1 MHYFIVVLIAFAL
14 SIYGCEGKTGPAGS
28 TGAAG
33 VAGPAGPAGADGA
46 PGPAGPAGP
55 QGVKGDTGPAG
66 PQGEKGDTGPAGP
79 AGPAG
84 PQGEKGDTGEQG
96 PAGAGSDPGA
106 IQDIVDGVV
115 NSGIIA
121 DVHHIALIQDG
132 DGKAEDRT
140 VAYMAHMNFAMGT
153 PGKNWDTTLDV
164 GETTTI
170 TAKAATQAAT
180 PIPGVEFGWASKDED
195 VATVDDGMI
204 EGHEPGTSEITVTA
218 MGRGIAVKFTVTVLS
233 EVKSIVIDSPA
244 DGFFLSNGESVA
256 LEATAYDKAQDA
268 DKAGTE
274 GTAVPVEGITYM
286 SSDDSVVEI
295 DDSTAK
301 AVGVGTATI
310 TAHYDDVKSKGI
322 KINVTPGG
330 DVTHKLTYT
339 RISAADRKFQIYWNA
354 DSTAVA
360 VYGPGDT
367 VPDMDPHDGTGGG
380 DVVYTVQV
388 RLFDSEGNANVDETA
403 DTATDLEAM
412 VQGTGIGADGIT
424 VALQDGAATIT
435 VNNDDGDT
443 ATDKA
448 LVVATGVNAVSGPG
462 TARIILSYPGADDIA
477 LPAITVTSTT
487 FVPPATN

>member
-14 SIYGCEGKTGPAGS
+14 SIYGCEGKTGPAGA

-46 PGPAGPAGP
+46 PGA
-55 QGVKGDTGPAG
+55 
-66 PQGEKGDTGPAGP
+66 AGP

-84 PQGEKGDTGEQG
+84 PQGPAGADGADGADGAQG
-96 PAGAGSDPGA
+96 PAGPAGPQGPKGDKGDKGDQGDPGSGTDPGA
-106 IQDIVDGVV
+106 IQGIIDGVID
-115 NSGIIA
+115 SGVIA

-153 PGKNWDTTLDV
+153 PGKNWDTTLDI
-164 GETTTI
+164 GESTTI

-195 VATVDDGMI
+195 VATVDGGMI
-204 EGHEPGTSEITVTA
+204 EAVGTGSSEITVTA

-256 LEATAYDKAQDA
+256 LAATAYDKAQD
-268 DKAGTE
+268 DDTPGVD
-274 GTAVPVEGITYM
+274 GDAVPVDVTYM
-286 SSDDSVVEI
+286 SSDDNVVEI
-295 DDSTAK
+295 DGSNAN

-310 TAHYDDVKSKGI
+310 TAHYEDVKSKGI

-330 DVTHKLTYT
+330 DVTHQITYT
-339 RISAADRKFQIYWNA
+339 RIGAADRKFHIAFNA
-354 DSTAVA
+354 DSTVIA
-360 VYGPGDT
+360 VYGPGET
-367 VPDMDPHDGTGGG
+367 VPDMDPSAGSPSGAN
-380 DVVYTVQV
+380 VVYTVQV
-388 RLFDSEGNANVDETA
+388 RIFDSEGNANVDPAA
-403 DTATDLEAM
+403 DTATDLEVM
-412 VQGTGIGADGIT
+412 VQGTGIDAQGIAVTLTDGLAT
-424 VALQDGAATIT
+424 VT
-435 VNNDDGDT
+435 VNNAGNSVDAG
-443 ATDKA
+443 A
-448 LVVATGVNAVSGPG
+448 GNAVTGAG

-477 LPAITVTSTT
+477 LPAITVTSETAE
-487 FVPPATN
+487 PATS